1 MCNHVGKVVKWG
13 VDEDT
18 NLVPAL
24 WGCTLCDEVSTSKLI
39 SSDDESYH
47 SHTKYVE
54 GCFACKIQTLQLATG
69 DASGSLV
76 ANGWTNKK
84 WEGELQLYRD
94 ARRQGIQPSGTST
107 AKIRRA
113 MDISDKAGKAWDA
126 SSKDF
131 NG

>member
-1 MCNHVGKVVKWG
+1 MCNHVGRVVRWG
-13 VDEDT
+13 VNDKTD
-18 NLVPAL
+18 LVPVL
-24 WGCTLCDEVSTSKLI
+24 WGCTLCDEVSDSMLE
-39 SSDDESYH
+39 SESDYSVHEH
-47 SHTKYVE
+47 ATYVD

-69 DASGSLV
+69 DAAGGLV

-84 WEGELQLYRD
+84 WDAELQLYRD
-94 ARRQGIQPSGTST
+94 ARAQGIQPSGTST

-131 NG
+131 K